1 MTLPTLAVSGFQ
13 EEREEEIV
21 EKKVENEGVSG
32 QKNYYHYHYCRC
44 DRENK
49 VYCIVL
55 YNLTIGLE
63 ERGIKGESGGKVVV
77 VGRLIKI

>member
-1 MTLPTLAVSGFQ
+1 MDFRKK
-13 EEREEEIV
+13 EKEEEEV
-21 EKKVENEGVSG
+21 EKE